1 MMIKNTMMNLKKVY
15 QISILALSLIM
26 TGNAANAQLNTLTTK
41 EKKEGWKLLFDGKS
55 SKGWRSAKSA
65 TFPTAANGWVINNG
79 TLSIQS
85 SDGAE
90 SQNAGDIITTGQ
102 YGAFELSFD
111 FKLTRGANSG
121 VKYFVTMKENSGA
134 SAIGL
139 EYQVLDDALHP
150 DAKLGRDGN
159 RTLASLYD
167 LKTSDKAAAVKPIGE
182 WNTGKVI
189 VQANNHVEHWLNG
202 VKVLEYER
210 KSPAYRELVK
220 MSKHKVWKDFGEA
233 DQGHIL
239 LQDHGNEVSYRNIKI
254 REL

>member
-1 MMIKNTMMNLKKVY
+1 MN
-15 QISILALSLIM
+15 SILKVSTFALILLIAG
-26 TGNAANAQLNTLTTK
+26 TAVKAQINTLSPK
-41 EKKEGWKLLFDGKS
+41 EKKEGWKLLFDGKTS
-55 SKGWRSAKSA
+55 TGWRSARA
-65 TFPTAANGWVINNG
+65 ETFPAAANGWRIKDGVL
-79 TLSIQS
+79 TIQS
-85 SDGAE
+85 SNGAE
-90 SQNAGDIITTGQ
+90 SQNAGDIVTVGE
-102 YGAFELSFD
+102 YGAFELNFD

-121 VKYFVTMKENSGA
+121 VKYFVTLKENSGA

-139 EYQVLDDALHP
+139 EYQILDDDVHP

-167 LKTSDKAAAVKPIGE
+167 LKTSNKAGAVKPVGQ

-189 VQANNHVEHWLNG
+189 VRPDNHVEHWLNG

-233 DQGHIL
+233 DKGHIL

-254 REL
+254 REF

>member
-1 MMIKNTMMNLKKVY
+1 MNLNYFYK
-15 QISILALSLIM
+15 LSMVLLLM
-26 TGNAANAQLNTLTTK
+26 GAGTAVQAQQNTLTSK

-55 SKGWRSAKSA
+55 SKGWRSAKSE
-65 TFPTAANGWVINNG
+65 TFPTAANGWIIKDG
-79 TLSIQS
+79 LLTIQS
-85 SDGAE
+85 SEGKE
-90 SQNAGDIITTGQ
+90 SQNAGDIITVGE

-111 FKLTRGANSG
+111 FRLTRGANSG

-139 EYQVLDDALHP
+139 EYQVLDDDVHP

-167 LKTSDKAAAVKPIGE
+167 LKTSSKAGAVKAVGE

-189 VQANNHVEHWLNG
+189 VYPNNHVEHWLNG

-210 KSPAYRELVK
+210 KSPEYRELVK

-254 REL
+254 KTL

>member
-1 MMIKNTMMNLKKVY
+1 MNSLFKVSTFALILLIAGTAVKA
-15 QISILALSLIM
+15 QINALSP
-26 TGNAANAQLNTLTTK
+26 K
-41 EKKEGWKLLFDGKS
+41 EKEQGWKLLFDGKTS
-55 SKGWRSAKSA
+55 TGWRSAKA
-65 TFPTAANGWVINNG
+65 ETFPAAANGWIIKDGVL
-79 TLSIQS
+79 TIQS
-85 SDGAE
+85 SNGAE
-90 SQNAGDIITTGQ
+90 SQNAGDIVTVGE

-111 FKLTRGANSG
+111 FRLTRGANSG
-121 VKYFVTMKENSGA
+121 VKYFVTLKENSGA

-139 EYQVLDDALHP
+139 EYQILDDDVHP

-167 LKTSDKAAAVKPIGE
+167 LKTSNKAGAVRPVGQ

-189 VQANNHVEHWLNG
+189 VRPDNHVEHWLNG

-233 DQGHIL
+233 DKGHIL

-254 REL
+254 REF

>member
-1 MMIKNTMMNLKKVY
+1 MKIRKIYAT
-15 QISILALSLIM
+15 SALALLLLGS
-26 TGNAANAQLNTLTTK
+26 GNFVNAQVNTLTSK
-41 EKKEGWKLLFDGKS
+41 EKKAGWKLLFDGKTNT
-55 SKGWRSAKSA
+55 GWRSAKSN
-65 TFPTAANGWVINNG
+65 TFPASANGWIVKDG
-79 TLSIQS
+79 LLTIQS

-90 SQNAGDIITTGQ
+90 SQNAGDIVTTGQ

-121 VKYFVTMKENSGA
+121 VKYFVTLKEETGL

-139 EYQVLDDALHP
+139 EYQILDDDVHP
-150 DAKLGRDGN
+150 DAKMGRNGN

-167 LKTSDKAAAVKPIGE
+167 LKTSSKAGATHPIGE

-189 VQANNHVEHWLNG
+189 VYPNNHVEHWLNG

-210 KSPAYRELVK
+210 KSPEYKELVK
-220 MSKHKVWKDFGEA
+220 ISKYKNWKNFGEA
-233 DQGHIL
+233 DKGYIL

-254 REL
+254 RELK

>member
-1 MMIKNTMMNLKKVY
+1 MNLEKLYKV
-15 QISILALSLIM
+15 SIFALMLLVMS
-26 TGNAANAQLNTLTTK
+26 TAANAQLNSLSPK
-41 EKKEGWKLLFDGKS
+41 EKKEGWKLLFDGKT
-55 SKGWRSAKSA
+55 SKGWRSARA
-65 TFPTAANGWVINNG
+65 DTFPTAANGWVIKDG
-79 TLSIQS
+79 VLTIQS
-85 SDGAE
+85 SNGAE
-90 SQNAGDIITTGQ
+90 SQNAGDIVTVAE

-121 VKYFVTMKENSGA
+121 VKYFVTLKENSGA

-139 EYQVLDDALHP
+139 EYQVLDDDVHP

-167 LKTSDKAAAVKPIGE
+167 LKTSNKAGAVKPIGE

-189 VQANNHVEHWLNG
+189 VYPNNHVEHWLNG

-210 KSPAYRELVK
+210 KSPEYRELVK

-233 DQGHIL
+233 DKGHIL

-254 REL
+254 KTL